1 MRVDTFFYR
10 YCYLYGVALD
20 CLNEGTTSSLDD
32 CKEEL
37 DKAFAYENAKLNSA
51 MQERF
56 IKPSSLD
63 HIKVASGN
71 KKMEKMKKSKKIKYK
86 ESIKLLNSLKRH

>member
-1 MRVDTFFYR
+1 M
-10 YCYLYGVALD
+10 D

-37 DKAFAYENAKLNSA
+37 DKAFAYRSANFGNAR
-51 MQERF
+51 RF
-56 IKPSSLD
+56 IKPSSFD

-71 KKMEKMKKSKKIKYK
+71 KKMEKMKKSKDKKAQIEFFK
-86 ESIKLLNSLKRH
+86 EALNYTIDAFTEKEWDKCREVAEVK